1 MNLVDYGRIL
11 WRRGWIVVL
20 LALIAAGSAYLFST
34 QLEPIYRSSVKV
46 LIVPARFDLSLTES
60 SRGLL
65 NNLKEYLDSTLI
77 AQTVIDNLR
86 LDMTPQQLKSKVT
99 IAADQL
105 SLTIQIDVDLAS
117 EEVANNVAGEWANQ
131 LVIYRNERNQESRRE
146 DRIDAQLQDNPTAS
160 LLQPRPTLNALAG
173 AVLGVL
179 LGGIIIFVLEYLES
193 SIVRRRDD
201 IERTLDIPVLADIP
215 ATER

>member
-11 WRRGWIVVL
+11 WRRGWIMVL

-34 QLEPIYRSSVKV
+34 QLEPVYRSTVKV
-46 LIVPARFDLSLTES
+46 LIVPARFDLSLMES

-65 NNLKEYLDSTLI
+65 NNMREYLDSTLI
-77 AQTVIDNLR
+77 AARVIDNLQ
-86 LDMTPQQLKSKVT
+86 LDMTPDQLKSKVT

-105 SLTIQIDVDLAS
+105 SLAIQIDVDLPDGDLAND
-117 EEVANNVAGEWANQ
+117 VAREWGNM
-131 LVIYRNERNQESRRE
+131 LVIYRNEQNQESRRE
-146 DRIDAQLQDNPTAS
+146 DRIDAQLQDNPTYS
-160 LLQPRPTLNALAG
+160 LLQPRPTINALAG

-215 ATER
+215 ATEG

>member
-11 WRRGWIVVL
+11 WRRGWIIVL
-20 LALIAAGSAYLFST
+20 LALIAAGSAYVLSL
-34 QLEPIYRSSVKV
+34 QQQPIYRSTVKV

-77 AQTVIDNLR
+77 AQRVIDNLQ
-86 LDMTPQQLKSKVT
+86 LDMTPEQLKSKVT

-105 SLTIQIDVDLAS
+105 SLTIQIDVDLPDGELAND
-117 EEVANNVAGEWANQ
+117 VAREWGNM
-131 LVIYRNERNQESRRE
+131 LVQYRNERNQQSRRE
-146 DRIDAQLQDNPTAS
+146 DRIDAQLQDNPTYT
-160 LLQPRPTLNALAG
+160 LLQPRPTINALAG
-173 AVLGVL
+173 AMLGVL
-179 LGGIIIFVLEYLES
+179 LGGVIIFVLEYLES

-201 IERTLDIPVLADIP
+201 LERALDLPVLAAIP
-215 ATER
+215 EG

>member
-11 WRRGWIVVL
+11 WRRGWIILL
-20 LALIAAGSAYLFST
+20 LALIAAGSAYFLST
-34 QLEPIYRSSVKV
+34 QMTPVYRSSVKV

-77 AQTVIDNLR
+77 AQRVIENLQ
-86 LDMTPQQLKSKVT
+86 LDMTPEQLKSDVT

-105 SLTIQIDVDLAS
+105 SLTIQIDVDLPDGNLAND
-117 EEVANNVAGEWANQ
+117 VAREWANQ

-146 DRIDAQLQDNPTAS
+146 DRIDAQLQDNPTFS
-160 LLQPRPTLNALAG
+160 LLQPRPTINALAG

-179 LGGIIIFVLEYLES
+179 LGGIIVFVLEYLES

-201 IERTLDIPVLADIP
+201 IERSLDIPVLAAIP
-215 ATER
+215 EG